1 MDGAIVWKFFT
12 GLKEMV
18 LTKNSYKIDDINSK
32 VQIQWYYVN
41 SDENPAGIGSRGYNI
56 DKSPKKWL

>member
-18 LTKNSYKIDDINSK
+18 LTKNSYTIDDINSK
-32 VQIQWYYVN
+32 VQIQ
-41 SDENPAGIGSRGYNI
+41 
-56 DKSPKKWL
+56 